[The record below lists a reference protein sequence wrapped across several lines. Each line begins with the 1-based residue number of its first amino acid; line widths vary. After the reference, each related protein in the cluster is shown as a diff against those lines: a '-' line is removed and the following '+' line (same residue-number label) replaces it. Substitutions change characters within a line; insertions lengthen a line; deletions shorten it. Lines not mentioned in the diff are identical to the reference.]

1 MIATSDDFVQFQI
14 IHLVSWEQQHEFWPE
29 IHLRNDDSKVSMRSS
44 YLKSLSRLRQELTN
58 RPLVEAED
66 AEEDGEEAW
75 PSDFQIHASLQKGT
89 SPSLPQISDAIYAF
103 DIPWSTPMNRNFPE
117 ITPMD
122 VSASWL
128 KVPKERLETEAGNG
142 DVPPSSSMAHLGG
155 LLPLQSALS
164 LIYIYILHIYII
176 CLFYLFNI

>member
-14 IHLVSWEQQHEFWPE
+14 IHLVSWEQQHEFWAE

-75 PSDFQIHASLQKGT
+75 PSDFQIHASLPLLCHKSVIRYMLLISLDPRQWTEISRKLHQWT
-89 SPSLPQISDAIYAF
+89 SVPHG
-103 DIPWSTPMNRNFPE
+103 WRCRRNALRPKPE
-117 ITPMD
+117 MEMFHHR
-122 VSASWL
+122 AAW
-128 KVPKERLETEAGNG
+128 
-142 DVPPSSSMAHLGG
+142 
-155 LLPLQSALS
+155 
-164 LIYIYILHIYII
+164 HIWVDSYRSKAPCNTLYLYYMLYII
-176 CLFYLFNI
+176 Y